1 MLICY
6 TCVMIQVPRDRK
18 AFLGLQ
24 CTSLDP
30 RADQI
35 NLDQGTEPPFL
46 TMALTKPGKTAIIL
60 KGSTSANSTAAAVT
74 E

>member
-1 MLICY
+1 MQNCY
-6 TCVMIQVPRDRK
+6 KIVRLQVPGNRK

-46 TMALTKPGKTAIIL
+46 TMALTKLGKTAIIL
-60 KGSTSANSTAAAVT
+60 KGSTSANSAATT